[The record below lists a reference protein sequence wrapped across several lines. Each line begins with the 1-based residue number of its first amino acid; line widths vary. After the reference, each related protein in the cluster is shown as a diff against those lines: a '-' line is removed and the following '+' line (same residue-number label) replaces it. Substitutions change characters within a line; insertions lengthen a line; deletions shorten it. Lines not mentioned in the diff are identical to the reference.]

1 MTSSRVRHFP
11 FRDED
16 VRLLPSLDPR
26 YANWP
31 VVYTLNGS
39 GEVYVGESLNV
50 ATRMKQHRD
59 NVGKRHLS
67 EARVVVDDT
76 FNKSA
81 CLDLE
86 SYLIRLLAGDGKFR
100 VLNRNEGVTDAD
112 YFDRETYRAAF
123 SGIVDELR
131 AAGVFDHSVA
141 EIENS
146 DLFKLSPFKALNPDQ
161 AIALESILDALFED
175 LALARSESTVVQG
188 DPGTG
193 KTIVAIYLIKL
204 LQDIAHTDT
213 STEVV
218 TDSVFAE
225 HFTEANRRAL
235 RDFRVGLVVPQQSL
249 RTSIRRVFARTP
261 GLQASMVLTPFQ
273 VGEAEMPF
281 DLLVVDEAHRLNQRA
296 NQASGVLNA
305 KFRSI
310 NERLFGHD
318 DLDRTQLDWIV
329 AQSRHR
335 LLLLDSAQR
344 VRPADLPADAL
355 HDLVDDARSADRLF
369 PLRSQMRVA
378 GGADYVQHVRDIL
391 APRTRTAPR
400 RRTFDG
406 YELRLF
412 SDLGRMRARLDAAES
427 EHGLARLVAGFA
439 WPWRSKHDRDAIDI
453 EVDGHQL
460 RWNQTDKDWIRS
472 AGAVD
477 EVGSIHTVQGYDLNY
492 AGVIIGPDLRYDRV
506 QERLFFDREHYFD
519 AKGKENNPT
528 LGITYTDDDLLDFVC
543 NIYAVLMTR
552 GMRGTFVYAVDPD
565 VRRYL
570 EQFLPG
576 E

>member
-11 FRDED
+11 FHDDE
-16 VRLLPSLDPR
+16 VSLLPALDSR

-31 VVYTLNGS
+31 VVYTLNGA

-59 NVGKRHLS
+59 NDRKRHLS
-67 EARVVVDDT
+67 EARVIVDDT

-86 SYLIRLLAGDGKFR
+86 SYLIRLFAGDGKFR

-112 YFDRETYRAAF
+112 YYERDAYRAAF
-123 SGIVDELR
+123 AGIVDELR
-131 AAGVFDHSVA
+131 AAGVFDHSVT

-161 AIALESILDALFED
+161 AISLESILEALFAD
-175 LALARSESTVVQG
+175 LTTGGSTTTVVQG

-225 HFTEANRRAL
+225 FFTEDNRQSL
-235 RDFRVGLVVPQQSL
+235 LDFRVGLVIPQQSL
-249 RTSIRRVFARTP
+249 RTSIKSVFAKTP
-261 GLQASMVLTPFQ
+261 GLRASMVLTPFE
-273 VGEAEMPF
+273 VGEAEAPY
-281 DLLVVDEAHRLNQRA
+281 DLLIVDETHRLNQRA

-305 KFRSI
+305 KFSAI
-310 NERLFGHD
+310 NQRLFGHD
-318 DLDRTQLDWIV
+318 DTTRTQLDWVV

-335 LLLLDSAQR
+335 LFLLDSAQR
-344 VRPADLPADAL
+344 VRPADLSAAAL
-355 HDLVDDARSADRLF
+355 AELVDVARRDDRLF

-378 GGADYVQHVRDIL
+378 GGADYVQHVREIL
-391 APRTRTAPR
+391 EPGGRGEPHRPH
-400 RRTFDG
+400 FDG
-406 YELRLF
+406 YEFRLF
-412 SDLGRMRARLDAAES
+412 DDLGEMRTRLASAEV
-427 EHGLARLVAGFA
+427 EHGLARLVAGYA
-439 WPWRSKHDRDAIDI
+439 WPWLSKRDPGAVDI
-453 EVDGHQL
+453 TIDGHGLQ
-460 RWNQTDKDWIRS
+460 WNRTARDWINS

-492 AGVIIGPDLRYDRV
+492 AGVIIGPDLRYDV
-506 QERLFFDREHYFD
+506 ADERLVFDRGHYFD

-528 LGITYTDDDLLDFVC
+528 LGITYTDDDLLAFVC

-552 GMRGTFVYAVDPD
+552 GMRGTFVYAVDPGM
-565 VRRYL
+565 RRYL
-570 EQFLPG
+570 ERFI
-576 E
+576 ERA